1 MSPQAQTIETRPKL
15 HTWYPNMR
23 FNPMSPITSAAFRFI
38 FYAFFM
44 GAMVLLVTWEA
55 QHHHGPHLFSEKS
68 ILESLQVTLLFLTVA
83 AAYLAGLFN
92 KAEAPLASLLVGAAG
107 IAAIREFD
115 FALDRFVF
123 DGAWQALALAVAVL
137 TGVRAFQRRA
147 ALKQAI
153 TAFLGRP
160 SFGIMAA
167 GFITV
172 FVFSRLFG
180 RQVLWA
186 AVMQEGYLRVVK
198 NAVEESCEL
207 LGYGL
212 IFFGALEFLHEA
224 LQNRQ
229 TAPQGEPETK
239 MHAFTRPPIPRP
251 R

>member
-1 MSPQAQTIETRPKL
+1 
-15 HTWYPNMR
+15 MR
-23 FNPMSPITSAAFRFI
+23 FKPTNPITSTTLRFF
-38 FYAFFM
+38 FYALLM

-55 QHHHGPHLFSEKS
+55 QHHHGPHLFSEDS
-68 ILESLQVTLLFLTVA
+68 YLENLQVALLFLTVA
-83 AAYLAGLFN
+83 AAYLAGLLN
-92 KAEAPLASLLVGAAG
+92 KTEAPLASLLVGAAG

-137 TGVRAFQRRA
+137 TGIRAFQRRA

-153 TAFLGRP
+153 TDFLGRP
-160 SFGIMAA
+160 SFGMMAA

-180 RQVLWA
+180 RQVLWT
-186 AVMQEGYLRVVK
+186 AVMQEGYMRVVK

-224 LQNRQ
+224 LQSRQ
-229 TAPQGEPETK
+229 TVPQAAPDAK
-239 MHAFTRPPIPRP
+239 RHALNERQPPQAI
-251 R
+251 